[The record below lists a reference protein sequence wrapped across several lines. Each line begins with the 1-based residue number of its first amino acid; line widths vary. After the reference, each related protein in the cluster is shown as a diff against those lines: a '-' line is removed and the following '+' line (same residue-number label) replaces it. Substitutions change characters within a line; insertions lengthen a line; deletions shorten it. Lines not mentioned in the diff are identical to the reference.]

1 MATQTAL
8 STVSQT
14 GQQIVQAAS
23 TTVQR
28 IPQQGQQIVQG
39 ASTTVQRI
47 SQHGQKNVQPA
58 TPNVSSPGRFQ
69 HPRMKEI
76 AQRRSATEFTS
87 KNVQTAVLNAFV
99 LFVTFAT
106 SKYVHDVVDPV
117 IKQTQLDAVGVSTFR
132 ILLVVRLLLL
142 SNLCLCFRPLLP
154 YIKKTDAVEDIPLT
168 PSQRAL
174 LGLPRS
180 RSNTPGSEQVGNY
193 ITPPRYHKSSPS
205 TFANAA
211 QSGGSGR
218 SISANYSASPLST
231 SRFAVGFSP
240 TPQQASAT
248 PGRRLSGS
256 PFSPSSPLYNKTLVN
271 SASMNSIAQNQDF
284 TESTRSLLDGNMSTT
299 SFQSSLR
306 RSHSMRER
314 GGRPQE
320 PGTPSPSAKDR
331 SKVKVQ
337 PGLNY
342 KWLYEKGLTVGKNGS
357 IEYDR

>member
-14 GQQIVQAAS
+14 GQQVIQAAA
-23 TTVQR
+23 TTVKR
-28 IPQQGQQIVQG
+28 IPQHTIQHDQRPAQP
-39 ASTTVQRI
+39 TTPSI
-47 SQHGQKNVQPA
+47 P
-58 TPNVSSPGRFQ
+58 SPGRFQ
-69 HPRMKEI
+69 HPRMREI
-76 AQRRSATEFTS
+76 AKRKSAAEFTS
-87 KNVQTAVLNAFV
+87 RNVQTAVLNTIV
-99 LFVTFAT
+99 LFATFTT
-106 SKYVHDVVDPV
+106 SKYVRSLLDP
-117 IKQTQLDAVGVSTFR
+117 IAKQTQLDVVGLDTSSVLWLIR
-132 ILLVVRLLLL
+132 LILF
-142 SNLCLCFRPLLP
+142 SNLFFCLRPVLP
-154 YIKKTDAVEDIPLT
+154 YVSKKDAVDDIPLT

-174 LGLPRS
+174 LGLPKS
-180 RSNTPGSEQVGNY
+180 RSNTPSSEQVGNY
-193 ITPPRYHKSSPS
+193 ITPPRYRKSSPS
-205 TFANAA
+205 TFANTA
-211 QSGGSGR
+211 QSAGSGR

-284 TESTRSLLDGNMSTT
+284 TESTRSLLEGNVSTS

-306 RSHSMRER
+306 RSHSTRER

-320 PGTPSPSAKDR
+320 PGTPSPAAKDR
-331 SKVKVQ
+331 PKVKVQ